1 MQKSFPLLTLLCLL
15 AMANLQAR
23 SPEQFN
29 YQAVVRDVSG
39 NSLAAGVHVSVWF
52 EIHDGPAPGPV
63 VFTETTTAITNRF
76 GLINRPVG
84 SLTDLPAVNRASGG
98 KYRQVRTD
106 PTGAAAAT
114 GTAGAAGG
122 TGAEGVTGTTG
133 ATGHGGQDG
142 TNGTGATEGTGP
154 RIYKKIS
161 SLRGGSATKQ
171 SQSDDRT

>member
-29 YQAVVRDVSG
+29 YQAAVRDVSG

-52 EIHDGPAPGPV
+52 EIHDGPAPGTV

-98 KYRQVRTD
+98 KYLQVETD
-106 PTGAAAAT
+106 PPVPRLQPAQQAQRGLQ
-114 GTAGAAGG
+114 GYRAGWNQWH
-122 TGAEGVTGTTG
+122 VRNRR
-133 ATGHGGQDG
+133 HR
-142 TNGTGATEGTGP
+142 TEN
-154 RIYKKIS
+154 I
-161 SLRGGSATKQ
+161 
-171 SQSDDRT
+171 